1 LSLANSI
8 LCNNIPYMHQ
18 IQNLM
23 FMKFS
28 TFKYCSI
35 VCRGNLVSH
44 SQRCATFEPSR
55 NIRAA
60 ANTQICDEIRGL
72 MPATTINNVFERI
85 DVSPSIAALL
95 CNSGTAC
102 LRSRDKTKYIQSHL
116 YSPLIPRKL
125 LKTSSVRHTPARY
138 PQYTSDH
145 TIGKWE
151 WFSVDLWTTGFFPPM
166 LYEINARQQLCHGLG
181 AGDADVDWLGLGRS
195 WRTAEIP
202 LDVKSHVGHDVT
214 YPFVQELLLCVPS
227 KSRYGSTRRLSA
239 L

>member
-1 LSLANSI
+1 
-8 LCNNIPYMHQ
+8 MHQ

-116 YSPLIPRKL
+116 YSPLIPREL
-125 LKTSSVRHTPARY
+125 LKTSSVQHTPARY
-138 PQYTSDH
+138 PQYTSDR

-151 WFSVDLWTTGFFPPM
+151 WFCGPVDDRLFSADAVRDQCTATALSWIWCGRRRCG
-166 LYEINARQQLCHGLG
+166 LARTRAKLAYSRDT
-181 AGDADVDWLGLGRS
+181 AGSEEPCR
-195 WRTAEIP
+195 
-202 LDVKSHVGHDVT
+202 
-214 YPFVQELLLCVPS
+214 
-227 KSRYGSTRRLSA
+227 TRRGISDPPIRA
-239 L
+239 WAPIVRAFHK